1 MTDTIQTP
9 ADTADTDASE
19 AVPAEEFLHLHPA
32 DIIIGSNVRTDVR
45 ADHKEFCK
53 SIKERGV
60 LEAVTVYRNED
71 GQYVLLR
78 GQRRTITAA
87 KVGTPT
93 GLIPARVVPQPAD
106 ADRIGDQM
114 VENIHRAGMREAEI
128 VAGVEQLALLGV
140 SAAQIAKR
148 TSIDRPTVN
157 AALAVT
163 KADQSRNRLD
173 AGDLTLE
180 EAAIF
185 AEFEHDPEA
194 VERLENAKRY
204 RQSLAHVAQRLRD
217 EAAEREADAAE
228 VERLRAEGLPVL
240 SAEEVAEVA
249 EADEV
254 LRIERLVTEDG
265 EPLPEEEWP
274 DVPGA
279 RVQVVK
285 EWVYAEDEYDEEQ
298 EDGSDEEDEDDE
310 PYQQYVPVWVVT
322 DLAASGLRRRGGG
335 SGTTTADSGNES
347 ESEEEAEARREER
360 RRVIANN
367 KAWASGDGAPRVAGR
382 VRGPQDRPEGCRGP
396 DLRGRRDRPPLA
408 EQGDGP
414 PAPDALHA
422 ARDRRPDRLL
432 RRGVRGVPQDRDQ
445 GEHAEGRDHDH
456 SRRRRCRVGGHDRQ
470 ALVAQPDRVG
480 CPRARRARGVGLP
493 AQRGRADPA
502 RRGAVAEH
510 RGRRRRRR
518 RGQRQRRLIGSP
530 SPTEGGSFLWRTA
543 LSGIE
548 TIE

>member
-9 ADTADTDASE
+9 AATATDEASE
-19 AVPAEEFLHLHPA
+19 AVQAEEFLYLAPA
-32 DIIIGSNVRTDVR
+32 EIIIGTNVRTDLR
-45 ADHKEFCK
+45 ADHKEFRK

-71 GQYVLLR
+71 GQHVLLR
-78 GQRRTITAA
+78 GQRRTVTAA
-87 KVGTPT
+87 EVGTPT
-93 GLIPARVVPQPAD
+93 GLLPARVVPQPAD

-157 AALAVT
+157 AALVVT

-173 AGDLTLE
+173 SGDLTLE

-194 VERLENAKRY
+194 VERLENAKRW
-204 RQSLAHVAQRLRD
+204 RRSLAHEAQRLRD

-240 SAEEVAEVA
+240 SAEEVAE
-249 EADEV
+249 ADEV
-254 LRIERLVTEDG
+254 LRIERLGTEDG
-265 EPLPEEEWP
+265 ESLPEEEWP
-274 DVPGA
+274 NVPGA

-285 EWVYAEDEYDEEQ
+285 EWVYP
-298 EDGSDEEDEDDE
+298 EDEDDEEHEDDEPAE

-322 DLAASGLRRRGGG
+322 DLDASGLRRRGGG
-335 SGTTTADSGNES
+335 SSSTASADEGG

-367 KAWASGDGAPRVAGR
+367 KAWASAETVRREWLTGFVARKTAPKGA
-382 VRGPQDRPEGCRGP
+382 E
-396 DLRGRRDRPPLA
+396 
-408 EQGDGP
+408 
-414 PAPDALHA
+414 ALICEAVVTGHHSLSKA
-422 ARDRRPDRLL
+422 MDHRHPMLFTLL
-432 RRGVRGVPQDRDQ
+432 GIDVPT
-445 GEHAEGRDHDH
+445 GYYGA
-456 SRRRRCRVGGHDRQ
+456 GHDECHKIATKASAPKAATMTTLAAVVAAWEATTGKHSWRNPTAWDARVLG
-470 ALVAQPDRVG
+470 ALVEWGYQPSEVERILLG
-480 CPRARRARGVGLP
+480 EEP
-493 AQRGRADPA
+493 Q
-502 RRGAVAEH
+502 
-510 RGRRRRRR
+510 
-518 RGQRQRRLIGSP
+518 P
-530 SPTEGGSFLWRTA
+530 STETDGDDNAGEASDSA
-543 LSGIE
+543 A
-548 TIE
+548 

>member
-9 ADTADTDASE
+9 ADTAADE
-19 AVPAEEFLHLHPA
+19 ATEAEEFLHLDPA
-32 DIIIGSNVRTDVR
+32 DIIIGTNVRTDLR
-45 ADHKEFCK
+45 ADHKEFRK

-78 GQRRTITAA
+78 GQRRTVTAA
-87 KVGTPT
+87 EVGTPT

-114 VENIHRAGMREAEI
+114 VENIHRAGMRETEI

-163 KADQSRNRLD
+163 KADQTRNRLD
-173 AGDLTLE
+173 SGDLTLE

-194 VERLENAKRY
+194 VERLENAKRW
-204 RQSLAHVAQRLRD
+204 RRSLAHEAQRLRD

-240 SAEEVAEVA
+240 TAEEVA

-254 LRIERLVTEDG
+254 LRIERLVTADG

-274 DVPGA
+274 NVPGA

-285 EWVYAEDEYDEEQ
+285 EWVYPEDEYDE
-298 EDGSDEEDEDDE
+298 DDEDDRRGRRGRRARRAL
-310 PYQQYVPVWVVT
+310 PAVRAGVGRHRPRR
-322 DLAASGLRRRGGG
+322 LRPRRRGGG
-335 SGTTTADSGNES
+335 SGGTGTRQRATTARARRQ
-347 ESEEEAEARREER
+347 AEARREER

-367 KAWASGDGAPRVAGR
+367 KAWASAETVRREWLARFLARKTAPKGAEALICEAVVTGHHSLSKAMDHRHPMLFTPARASTS
-382 VRGPQDRPEGCRGP
+382 RP
-396 DLRGRRDRPPLA
+396 A
-408 EQGDGP
+408 TT
-414 PAPDALHA
+414 
-422 ARDRRPDRLL
+422 ARAHER
-432 RRGVRGVPQDRDQ
+432 VPQDRDQ
-445 GEHAEGRDHDH
+445 GQHAEGRDHDH
-456 SRRRRCRVGGHDRQ
+456 PRRRRRRVGGHDRQ
-470 ALVAQPDRVG
+470 ALVAQPE
-480 CPRARRARGVGLP
+480 PRGTPACSARSWSGATS
-493 AQRGRADPA
+493 PA
-502 RRGAVAEH
+502 RSSGSCSARSRSRAPTTQPTTT
-510 RGRRRRRR
+510 R
-518 RGQRQRRLIGSP
+518 RGQRQRRLIGST
-530 SPTEGGSFLWRTA
+530 SPP
-543 LSGIE
+543 
-548 TIE
+548 

>member
-9 ADTADTDASE
+9 AATATDEASE
-19 AVPAEEFLHLHPA
+19 AVQAEEFLYLAPA
-32 DIIIGSNVRTDVR
+32 EIIIGTNVRTDLR
-45 ADHKEFCK
+45 ADHKEFRK

-71 GQYVLLR
+71 GQHVLLR
-78 GQRRTITAA
+78 GQRRTVTAA
-87 KVGTPT
+87 EVGTPT
-93 GLIPARVVPQPAD
+93 GLLPARVVPQPAD

-173 AGDLTLE
+173 SGDLTLE

-194 VERLENAKRY
+194 VERLENAKRW
-204 RQSLAHVAQRLRD
+204 RRSLAHEAQRLRD

-240 SAEEVAEVA
+240 SAEEVAE
-249 EADEV
+249 ADEV

-274 DVPGA
+274 NVPGA

-285 EWVYAEDEYDEEQ
+285 EWVYP
-298 EDGSDEEDEDDE
+298 EDEDDEEHEDDEPAE

-322 DLAASGLRRRGGG
+322 DLDASGLRRRGGG
-335 SGTTTADSGNES
+335 SSSTASADEGG

-367 KAWASGDGAPRVAGR
+367 KAWASAETVRREWLTGFVARKTAPKGA
-382 VRGPQDRPEGCRGP
+382 E
-396 DLRGRRDRPPLA
+396 
-408 EQGDGP
+408 
-414 PAPDALHA
+414 ALICEAVVTGHHSLSKA
-422 ARDRRPDRLL
+422 MDHRHPMLFTLL
-432 RRGVRGVPQDRDQ
+432 GIDVPT
-445 GEHAEGRDHDH
+445 GYYGA
-456 SRRRRCRVGGHDRQ
+456 GHDECHKIATKASAPKAATMTTLAAVVAAWEATTGKHSWRNPTAWDARVLG
-470 ALVAQPDRVG
+470 ALVEWGYQPSEVERILLG
-480 CPRARRARGVGLP
+480 EEP
-493 AQRGRADPA
+493 Q
-502 RRGAVAEH
+502 
-510 RGRRRRRR
+510 
-518 RGQRQRRLIGSP
+518 P
-530 SPTEGGSFLWRTA
+530 STETDGDDNAGEASDSA
-543 LSGIE
+543 A
-548 TIE
+548 

>member
-9 ADTADTDASE
+9 ADTAADDASE
-19 AVPAEEFLHLHPA
+19 AVQAEEFLYLDPA
-32 DIIIGSNVRTDVR
+32 AIIIGTNVRTDLR
-45 ADHKEFCK
+45 PDHKEFRK

-71 GQYVLLR
+71 GQHVLLR
-78 GQRRTITAA
+78 GQRRTVTAA
-87 KVGTPT
+87 EVGTPS

-157 AALAVT
+157 AALVVT

-173 AGDLTLE
+173 SGDLTLE

-194 VERLENAKRY
+194 VERLENAKRW
-204 RQSLAHVAQRLRD
+204 RRSLAHEAQRLRD

-240 SAEEVAEVA
+240 SAEEVAE
-249 EADEV
+249 ADEV

-265 EPLPEEEWP
+265 ESLPEEEWP
-274 DVPGA
+274 NVPGA

-285 EWVYAEDEYDEEQ
+285 EWVYPEDEYDEEH
-298 EDGSDEEDEDDE
+298 EDDSDEEHEDDE
-310 PYQQYVPVWVVT
+310 PHQQYVPVWVVT

-335 SGTTTADSGNES
+335 SGSTASADEGG
-347 ESEEEAEARREER
+347 ESEEEAEVRREER

-367 KAWASGDGAPRVAGR
+367 KAWSSAETVRREWLATFVARKTAPKGAEALICEAVVTGHHSLSKAMDHRHPMLFTLLGIDVPTGYYGAGYEECHKIATKASTPKAATMTTLAAIVAAWEATTGKHSWRNPTAWDARVLG
-382 VRGPQDRPEGCRGP
+382 
-396 DLRGRRDRPPLA
+396 
-408 EQGDGP
+408 
-414 PAPDALHA
+414 
-422 ARDRRPDRLL
+422 
-432 RRGVRGVPQDRDQ
+432 
-445 GEHAEGRDHDH
+445 
-456 SRRRRCRVGGHDRQ
+456 
-470 ALVAQPDRVG
+470 ALVEWGYQPSEVERILLGEEPQPSTEDDSDDDD
-480 CPRARRARGVGLP
+480 
-493 AQRGRADPA
+493 ADEA
-502 RRGAVAEH
+502 SDSAA
-510 RGRRRRRR
+510 
-518 RGQRQRRLIGSP
+518 
-530 SPTEGGSFLWRTA
+530 
-543 LSGIE
+543 
-548 TIE
+548 

>member
-9 ADTADTDASE
+9 AATATDEASE
-19 AVPAEEFLHLHPA
+19 AVQAEEFLYLAPA
-32 DIIIGSNVRTDVR
+32 EIIIGTNVRTDLR
-45 ADHKEFCK
+45 ADHKEFRK

-71 GQYVLLR
+71 GQHVLLR
-78 GQRRTITAA
+78 GQRRTVTAA
-87 KVGTPT
+87 EVGTPT
-93 GLIPARVVPQPAD
+93 GLLPARVVPQPAD

-173 AGDLTLE
+173 SGDLTLE

-194 VERLENAKRY
+194 VERLENAKRW
-204 RQSLAHVAQRLRD
+204 RRSLAHEAQRLRD

-228 VERLRAEGLPVL
+228 VERLRAEGLPIL
-240 SAEEVAEVA
+240 SAEEVA

-265 EPLPEEEWP
+265 ESLPEEEWP
-274 DVPGA
+274 NVPGA

-285 EWVYAEDEYDEEQ
+285 EWVYP
-298 EDGSDEEDEDDE
+298 EDEDDEEHEDDEPAE

-322 DLAASGLRRRGGG
+322 DLAASGLRRRGFSG
-335 SGTTTADSGNES
+335 STTTDSSDEG

-367 KAWASGDGAPRVAGR
+367 KAWASAETVRREWLTGFVARKTAPKGA
-382 VRGPQDRPEGCRGP
+382 E
-396 DLRGRRDRPPLA
+396 
-408 EQGDGP
+408 
-414 PAPDALHA
+414 ALICEAVVTGHHSLSKA
-422 ARDRRPDRLL
+422 MDHRHPMLFTLL
-432 RRGVRGVPQDRDQ
+432 GIDVPT
-445 GEHAEGRDHDH
+445 GYYGA
-456 SRRRRCRVGGHDRQ
+456 GHDECHKIATKASTPKAATMTTLAAIVAAWEATTGKHSWRNPTAWDARVLG
-470 ALVAQPDRVG
+470 ALVEWGYQPSEVERILLG
-480 CPRARRARGVGLP
+480 EEP
-493 AQRGRADPA
+493 Q
-502 RRGAVAEH
+502 
-510 RGRRRRRR
+510 
-518 RGQRQRRLIGSP
+518 P
-530 SPTEGGSFLWRTA
+530 STETDGDDNAGEASDSA
-543 LSGIE
+543 A
-548 TIE
+548 

>member
-9 ADTADTDASE
+9 ADTAADE
-19 AVPAEEFLHLHPA
+19 ATTAVKAEEFAHLDPA
-32 DIIIGSNVRTDVR
+32 DIIIGTNVRTDLR
-45 ADHKEFCK
+45 PDHKEFRK

-71 GQYVLLR
+71 GQHVLLR
-78 GQRRTITAA
+78 GQRRTVTAA
-87 KVGTPT
+87 EVGTPT
-93 GLIPARVVPQPAD
+93 GLIPARVVPQPDD

-163 KADQSRNRLD
+163 KADQTRNRLD
-173 AGDLTLE
+173 SGDLTLE

-194 VERLENAKRY
+194 VQRLESTKRW
-204 RQSLAHVAQRLRD
+204 RRSLAHEAQRLRD

-240 SAEEVAEVA
+240 SAEEVAE
-249 EADEV
+249 ADEV
-254 LRIERLVTEDG
+254 LRIERLVTAED

-274 DVPGA
+274 NVPGA
-279 RVQVVK
+279 RVHVVK
-285 EWVYAEDEYDEEQ
+285 EWVYPEDEYDEESQ
-298 EDGSDEEDEDDE
+298 EGTDDEAEDYEPAE

-322 DLAASGLRRRGGG
+322 DLDSSGLRRRGGG
-335 SGTTTADSGNES
+335 SGGTTTTDSGDEG

-367 KAWASGDGAPRVAGR
+367 KAWASAETVRREWLATLVARKTAPKGA
-382 VRGPQDRPEGCRGP
+382 E
-396 DLRGRRDRPPLA
+396 
-408 EQGDGP
+408 
-414 PAPDALHA
+414 ALICEAVVTGHHSLSKA
-422 ARDRRPDRLL
+422 MDHRHPTLFTLL
-432 RRGVRGVPQDRDQ
+432 GIDVPS
-445 GEHAEGRDHDH
+445 GYYGA
-456 SRRRRCRVGGHDRQ
+456 GHDECHKIATKASTPKAATMTTLAAVVAAWEATTGKHSWRNPTAWDARVLG
-470 ALVAQPDRVG
+470 ALVEWGYQPSEVERILLGEEPQSSTED
-480 CPRARRARGVGLP
+480 
-493 AQRGRADPA
+493 DSDD
-502 RRGAVAEH
+502 AEA
-510 RGRRRRRR
+510 
-518 RGQRQRRLIGSP
+518 SD
-530 SPTEGGSFLWRTA
+530 SA
-543 LSGIE
+543 A
-548 TIE
+548 

>member
-1 MTDTIQTP
+1 MTHTIQTP
-9 ADTADTDASE
+9 ADTAADE
-19 AVPAEEFLHLHPA
+19 ATEAAEPVQAEEFLYLDPA
-32 DIIIGSNVRTDVR
+32 EIIIGSNVRTDLR
-45 ADHKEFCK
+45 PDHKEFRK

-60 LEAVTVYRNED
+60 LEAVTVYCNEA

-78 GQRRTITAA
+78 GQRRTVTAA
-87 KVGTPT
+87 EVGTPT

-157 AALAVT
+157 AALVVT

-173 AGDLTLE
+173 SGDLTLE

-194 VERLENAKRY
+194 VERLENAKRW
-204 RQSLAHVAQRLRD
+204 RRSLAHEAQRLRD

-240 SAEEVAEVA
+240 SAEEVAE
-249 EADEV
+249 ADEV

-265 EPLPEEEWP
+265 ESLPEEEWP
-274 DVPGA
+274 NVPGA

-285 EWVYAEDEYDEEQ
+285 EWVYPEDEYDEEH
-298 EDGSDEEDEDDE
+298 EDGSDEEHEDDEPAE

-322 DLAASGLRRRGGG
+322 DLDASGLRRRGGG
-335 SGTTTADSGNES
+335 SSSTASADEGG

-367 KAWASGDGAPRVAGR
+367 KAWASAETVRREWLAGFVARKTAPKGA
-382 VRGPQDRPEGCRGP
+382 E
-396 DLRGRRDRPPLA
+396 
-408 EQGDGP
+408 
-414 PAPDALHA
+414 ALICEAVVTGHHSLSKA
-422 ARDRRPDRLL
+422 MDHRHPMLFTLL
-432 RRGVRGVPQDRDQ
+432 GIDVPT
-445 GEHAEGRDHDH
+445 GYYGA
-456 SRRRRCRVGGHDRQ
+456 GHDECHKIATKASTPKAATMTTLAAIVAAWEATTGKHSWRNPTAWDARVLG
-470 ALVAQPDRVG
+470 ALVEWGYQPSEVERILLGEEPQPSTEDDSDDD
-480 CPRARRARGVGLP
+480 
-493 AQRGRADPA
+493 ADEA
-502 RRGAVAEH
+502 SDSA
-510 RGRRRRRR
+510 
-518 RGQRQRRLIGSP
+518 
-530 SPTEGGSFLWRTA
+530 T
-543 LSGIE
+543 
-548 TIE
+548 

>member
-1 MTDTIQTP
+1 M
-9 ADTADTDASE
+9 
-19 AVPAEEFLHLHPA
+19 
-32 DIIIGSNVRTDVR
+32 
-45 ADHKEFCK
+45 
-53 SIKERGV
+53 

-78 GQRRTITAA
+78 GQRRTVTAA
-87 KVGTPT
+87 EVGTPT

-173 AGDLTLE
+173 SGDLTLE

-185 AEFEHDPEA
+185 AEFEHDPAA
-194 VERLENAKRY
+194 VERLENAKRW
-204 RQSLAHVAQRLRD
+204 RRSLTHEAQRLRD

-240 SAEEVAEVA
+240 TAEEVEQ
-249 EADEV
+249 ADEV

-274 DVPGA
+274 NVPGA
-279 RVQVVK
+279 RVHVVK
-285 EWVYAEDEYDEEQ
+285 EWVYPEDEYDEES
-298 EDGSDEEDEDDE
+298 EDGSDDEAEEDYEPAE

-335 SGTTTADSGNES
+335 SGTGTVDSSDEG
-347 ESEEEAEARREER
+347 ESEEEAEARRAER

-367 KAWASGDGAPRVAGR
+367 KAWASAETVRREWLASFVARKTAPKGAEALICEAVVTGQWFLYKAMEANHPMLRTLLGTGADKSRWDSSGEVASIAAKASTPKTAIMTTLAAVVSAWEATTGKHSWRNPSAWDARVLG
-382 VRGPQDRPEGCRGP
+382 
-396 DLRGRRDRPPLA
+396 
-408 EQGDGP
+408 
-414 PAPDALHA
+414 
-422 ARDRRPDRLL
+422 
-432 RRGVRGVPQDRDQ
+432 
-445 GEHAEGRDHDH
+445 
-456 SRRRRCRVGGHDRQ
+456 
-470 ALVAQPDRVG
+470 ALVEWGYQPSEVERILLG
-480 CPRARRARGVGLP
+480 EEQQPS
-493 AQRGRADPA
+493 
-502 RRGAVAEH
+502 AEH
-510 RGRRRRRR
+510 DGDEA
-518 RGQRQRRLIGSP
+518 SDEA
-530 SPTEGGSFLWRTA
+530 SDSA
-543 LSGIE
+543 A
-548 TIE
+548 

>member
-9 ADTADTDASE
+9 AATATDEASE
-19 AVPAEEFLHLHPA
+19 AVQAEEFLYLAPA
-32 DIIIGSNVRTDVR
+32 EIIIGTNVRTDLR
-45 ADHKEFCK
+45 ADHKEFRK

-71 GQYVLLR
+71 GQHVLLR
-78 GQRRTITAA
+78 GQRRTVTAA
-87 KVGTPT
+87 EVGTPT
-93 GLIPARVVPQPAD
+93 GLLPARVVPQPAD

-157 AALAVT
+157 AALVVT

-173 AGDLTLE
+173 SGDLTLE

-194 VERLENAKRY
+194 VERLENAKRW
-204 RQSLAHVAQRLRD
+204 RRSLAHEAQRLRD

-228 VERLRAEGLPVL
+228 VERLRAEGLPIL
-240 SAEEVAEVA
+240 SAEEVA

-254 LRIERLVTEDG
+254 LRIERLGTEDG
-265 EPLPEEEWP
+265 ESLPEEEWP
-274 DVPGA
+274 NVPGA

-285 EWVYAEDEYDEEQ
+285 EWVYP
-298 EDGSDEEDEDDE
+298 EDEDDEEHEDDEPAE

-322 DLAASGLRRRGGG
+322 DLDASGLRRRGGG
-335 SGTTTADSGNES
+335 SSSTASADEGG

-367 KAWASGDGAPRVAGR
+367 KAWASAETVRREWLTGFVARKTAPKGA
-382 VRGPQDRPEGCRGP
+382 E
-396 DLRGRRDRPPLA
+396 
-408 EQGDGP
+408 
-414 PAPDALHA
+414 ALICEAVVTGHHSLSKA
-422 ARDRRPDRLL
+422 MDHRHPMLFTLL
-432 RRGVRGVPQDRDQ
+432 GIDVPT
-445 GEHAEGRDHDH
+445 GYYGA
-456 SRRRRCRVGGHDRQ
+456 GHDECHKIATKASAPKAATMTTLAAVVAAWEATTGKHSWRNPTAWDARVLG
-470 ALVAQPDRVG
+470 ALVEWGYQPSEVERILLG
-480 CPRARRARGVGLP
+480 EEP
-493 AQRGRADPA
+493 Q
-502 RRGAVAEH
+502 
-510 RGRRRRRR
+510 
-518 RGQRQRRLIGSP
+518 P
-530 SPTEGGSFLWRTA
+530 STETDGDDNAGEASDSA
-543 LSGIE
+543 A
-548 TIE
+548 

>member
-9 ADTADTDASE
+9 ADTAADE
-19 AVPAEEFLHLHPA
+19 ATEPVQAEEFLHLDPA
-32 DIIIGSNVRTDVR
+32 DIIIGTNVRTDLR
-45 ADHKEFCK
+45 ADHKEFRK

-78 GQRRTITAA
+78 GQRRTVTAA
-87 KVGTPT
+87 EVGTPT

-173 AGDLTLE
+173 SGDLTLE

-194 VERLENAKRY
+194 VERLENTKKWR
-204 RQSLAHVAQRLRD
+204 RSLAHEAQRLRD

-240 SAEEVAEVA
+240 SAEEVAE
-249 EADEV
+249 ADEV

-265 EPLPEEEWP
+265 DPVPEEEWP
-274 DVPGA
+274 NVPGA

-285 EWVYAEDEYDEEQ
+285 EWVYPEDEYDEEQ
-298 EDGSDEEDEDDE
+298 EDDEPAE

-322 DLAASGLRRRGGG
+322 DLAASGLRRRGASG
-335 SGTTTADSGNES
+335 STTADSSDEG

-360 RRVIANN
+360 RHVIANN
-367 KAWASGDGAPRVAGR
+367 KAWASAETVRREWLATFVARKTAPKGAEALICEAVVTGHHSLSKAMDHRHPMLFTLLGIDVPTGYYGAGYEECHKIATKASTPKAATMTTLAAIVAAWEATTGKHSWRNPTAWDARVLG
-382 VRGPQDRPEGCRGP
+382 
-396 DLRGRRDRPPLA
+396 
-408 EQGDGP
+408 
-414 PAPDALHA
+414 
-422 ARDRRPDRLL
+422 
-432 RRGVRGVPQDRDQ
+432 
-445 GEHAEGRDHDH
+445 
-456 SRRRRCRVGGHDRQ
+456 
-470 ALVAQPDRVG
+470 ALVEWGYQPSEVERILLGEESQPSTEDDSDDD
-480 CPRARRARGVGLP
+480 
-493 AQRGRADPA
+493 ADEA
-502 RRGAVAEH
+502 SDSAA
-510 RGRRRRRR
+510 
-518 RGQRQRRLIGSP
+518 
-530 SPTEGGSFLWRTA
+530 
-543 LSGIE
+543 
-548 TIE
+548 

>member
-1 MTDTIQTP
+1 MEDSRMTDTIQTP
-9 ADTADTDASE
+9 AATESDEAAE
-19 AVPAEEFLHLHPA
+19 AVQAEDFLHLDPA
-32 DIIIGSNVRTDVR
+32 EIIIGTNVRTDLR
-45 ADHKEFCK
+45 PDHKEFRR

-78 GQRRTITAA
+78 GQRRTVTAA
-87 KVGTPT
+87 EVGTPT
-93 GLIPARVVPQPAD
+93 GLIPARVVPQAAD

-173 AGDLTLE
+173 SGDLTLE

-194 VERLENAKRY
+194 VERLENAKRW
-204 RQSLAHVAQRLRD
+204 RRSLAHEAQRLRD

-240 SAEEVAEVA
+240 SAEEVAEA
-249 EADEV
+249 YEV

-265 EPLPEEEWP
+265 ESLPEEEWP
-274 DVPGA
+274 NVPGA
-279 RVQVVK
+279 CVQVVK
-285 EWVYAEDEYDEEQ
+285 EWVYPEDEYDEEH
-298 EDGSDEEDEDDE
+298 EDDSDEEHEDDE

-335 SGTTTADSGNES
+335 SGSTASADEGG

-367 KAWASGDGAPRVAGR
+367 KAWSSAETVRREWLATFVARKTAPKGA
-382 VRGPQDRPEGCRGP
+382 E
-396 DLRGRRDRPPLA
+396 
-408 EQGDGP
+408 
-414 PAPDALHA
+414 ALICEAVVTGHHSLSKA
-422 ARDRRPDRLL
+422 MDHRHPMLFTLL
-432 RRGVRGVPQDRDQ
+432 GIDVPT
-445 GEHAEGRDHDH
+445 GYYGA
-456 SRRRRCRVGGHDRQ
+456 GHDECHKIATKASTPKAATMTTLAAIVAAWEATTGKHSWRNPTAWDARVLS
-470 ALVAQPDRVG
+470 ALVEWGYQPSEVERILLGEEPQPSTEDDSDDD
-480 CPRARRARGVGLP
+480 
-493 AQRGRADPA
+493 ADA
-502 RRGAVAEH
+502 DAA
-510 RGRRRRRR
+510 
-518 RGQRQRRLIGSP
+518 SD
-530 SPTEGGSFLWRTA
+530 SA
-543 LSGIE
+543 A
-548 TIE
+548 